1 MGLKPIQKWKTRV
14 LGRRVLTILHFKWH
28 PNTHHTLL
36 PLPAFGTMGSVGR
49 NLLRGCFSSGNGCQL
64 NGQVRWLKEL
74 FYVLPVSST
83 ARPTYAKTFSFK
95 YNVSFPTS
103 FLRINNS
110 SIYWS
115 MIKHRPGWQEL
126 VAFLRPQNIP
136 SDLSESAYLQIFAT
150 KRDILRLYK
159 NVDVIILMLF

>member
-1 MGLKPIQKWKTRV
+1 MAKQLQYSKMGLKPIQKWKTRV

-95 YNVSFPTS
+95 YNVSFPAS
-103 FLRINNS
+103 FLRINND
-110 SIYWS
+110 SIYN
-115 MIKHRPGWQEL
+115 HAQAR
-126 VAFLRPQNIP
+126 VAWVGG
-136 SDLSESAYLQIFAT
+136 LSETTKYSFRPFWECIFANFRNKT
-150 KRDILRLYK
+150 WYFTI
-159 NVDVIILMLF
+159 V